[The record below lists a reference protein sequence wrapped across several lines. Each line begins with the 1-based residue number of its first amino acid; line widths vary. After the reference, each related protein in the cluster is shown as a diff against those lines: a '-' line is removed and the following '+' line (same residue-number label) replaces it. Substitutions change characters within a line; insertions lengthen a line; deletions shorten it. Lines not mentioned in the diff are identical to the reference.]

1 MSHHSLIE
9 SLPLQQF
16 TEKAY
21 LNYAHYVIMDRALP
35 FIGDGLKP
43 VQRRIIYAM
52 SELGLQGGAKFK
64 KSARTIGDV
73 LGKYHPHG
81 DTACYEAMVLMAQPF
96 SYRYPLIEGQGN
108 WGSQDD
114 AKSFAAMRY
123 TEARLS
129 HIANTLLHEL
139 AFDTVDQQPNFD
151 GTLQEPKWLP
161 ARLPN
166 LLLNGASGIAVGMA
180 TDIPPHNIGEVIAA
194 VVLLIDQ
201 PEADL
206 TAILT
211 QIRGPDYP
219 TAAEIITDPADLY
232 TLYQTGRGSLKLR
245 AVWQQQGET
254 LVITAL
260 PYQVSGAKVLE
271 QIAAQM
277 QAKQLPWL
285 VDLRDE
291 SNHETPVRLVLVL
304 RSATEQTEPLMHH
317 LLTTTDLE
325 KSYRVNLNMIG
336 LDGRPAVKNL
346 RTLLQEWL
354 TFRRTT
360 VRRRLDYQLEKARQR
375 LHLLAGLWI
384 AYLNLEAIIALIR
397 SEETPATALMQQ
409 FQLSERQ
416 AEAILEL
423 KLRQLA
429 KLEADKIQAEQTTLQ
444 QLEQQLA
451 GPLGCAGQLDQLI
464 KQELL
469 TDAQGYGSARCSPLV
484 SKALLPTEATLL
496 RLPAEPLTIVLSEQ
510 GWIRCVKGHDLDP
523 MTLRYKTGDSYRTHL
538 RTTSQQP
545 VVILDSSGR
554 SYTLDRLT
562 LIAAP
567 GQEVSLRS
575 HWRLPPQASLQHL
588 LAADPQQPL
597 LLASDRGYG
606 FTCRFADLLSRAHSG
621 KQIVT
626 LPKESHLLPPLY
638 FKAPQ
643 DRLLVITT
651 AGYLLLLPI
660 EQLPQQSK
668 GRGEKIIAMPALR
681 RHPGDTRV
689 AHLAVVGPSILA
701 IHLQIGQRQLILKA
715 ADLPRFT
722 ANRADKGT
730 LLPRGRQRID
740 QVHLCYSS
748 SDS

>member
-1 MSHHSLIE
+1 MSHHSLVE

-21 LNYAHYVIMDRALP
+21 LNYAHYVIRDRALP

-108 WGSQDD
+108 WGSPDD
-114 AKSFAAMRY
+114 MKSFAAMRY

-129 HIANTLLHEL
+129 HFANTLLSEL
-139 AFDTVDQQPNFD
+139 AFDTADQQPNFD

-166 LLLNGASGIAVGMA
+166 LLLNGANGIAVGMA
-180 TDIPPHNIGEVIAA
+180 TDIPPHNISEVIAA
-194 VVLLIDQ
+194 VILLIDQ

-206 TAILT
+206 ATILT
-211 QIRGPDYP
+211 QVRGPDYP
-219 TAAEIITDPADLY
+219 TPAEIITDPAELH
-232 TLYQTGRGSLKLR
+232 TLYQTGRGALKLR
-245 AVWQQQGET
+245 AVWQHQGESV
-254 LVITAL
+254 VITAL
-260 PYQVSGAKVLE
+260 PYQVSGSKVLE

-277 QAKQLPWL
+277 RAKQLPWL
-285 VDLRDE
+285 LDLRDE
-291 SNHETPVRLVLVL
+291 SNHEMPVRLVLVL
-304 RSATEQTEPLMHH
+304 RSAMEQVESLMHH
-317 LLTTTDLE
+317 LLATTDLE

-346 RTLLQEWL
+346 RTMLQEWL
-354 TFRRTT
+354 TFRRAT
-360 VRRRLDYQLEKARQR
+360 VRRRLDYQLEKIQQR
-375 LHLLAGLWI
+375 LHLLEGLWI
-384 AYLNLEAIIALIR
+384 AYLNLESIIALIR
-397 SEETPATALMQQ
+397 SEEAPANALRQQ
-409 FQLSERQ
+409 FQLSARQ

-429 KLEADKIQAEQTTLQ
+429 KLEAEKIQAEQSSLQ
-444 QLEQQLA
+444 HLEQQLA
-451 GPLGCAGQLDQLI
+451 GPLGCAGQLDQVI

-469 TDAQGYGSARCSPLV
+469 TDAQEYGTARCSPLV
-484 SKALLPTEATLL
+484 SKVPLPAGAVPM
-496 RLPAEPLTIVLSEQ
+496 RLPAEPFTIMLSEQ
-510 GWIRCVKGHDLDP
+510 GWIRCVQGHELDP
-523 MTLRYKTGDSYRTHL
+523 MTLRYKNGDSYRAHL

-554 SYTLDRLT
+554 SYTLDPLP

-567 GQEVSLRS
+567 GQEVSLRTK
-575 HWRLPPQASLQHL
+575 WRLPPQASLQYL

-597 LLASDRGYG
+597 LLASDQGYG
-606 FTCRFADLLSRAHSG
+606 FTCRFADLLSRSPRG
-621 KQIVT
+621 KQLVT
-626 LPKESHLLPPLY
+626 LPKGSCLLPPIY
-638 FKAPQ
+638 FKEPQ

-668 GRGEKIIAMPALR
+668 GRGEKIISMPASR
-681 RHPGDTRV
+681 RHPSDTRV
-689 AHLAVVGPSILA
+689 AHLAVVDLSVLA
-701 IHLQIGQRQLILKA
+701 IHLQIGQRKLILKA
-715 ADLPRFT
+715 ADLNRLT
-722 ANRADKGT
+722 ADRADPGT
-730 LLPRGRQRID
+730 LLTRGRQRID
-740 QVHLCYSS
+740 QVQLCYSS
-748 SDS
+748 SAS

>member
-1 MSHHSLIE
+1 MSHHSLVE
-9 SLPLQQF
+9 TLPLQQF

-21 LNYAHYVIMDRALP
+21 LNYAHYVIRDRALP

-52 SELGLQGGAKFK
+52 SELGLKGGAKFK

-81 DTACYEAMVLMAQPF
+81 DSACYEAMVLMAQPF

-108 WGSQDD
+108 WGSPDD

-129 HIANTLLHEL
+129 YFSNALLGEL
-139 AFDTVDQQPNFD
+139 TFDTVDQQPNFD

-166 LLLNGASGIAVGMA
+166 LLLNGANGIAVGMA

-194 VVLLIDQ
+194 VVLLIDHPQ
-201 PEADL
+201 ADL
-206 TAILT
+206 AAILT
-211 QIRGPDYP
+211 QIHGPDYP
-219 TAAEIITDPADLY
+219 TAAEIITDPADLH

-245 AVWQQQGET
+245 AVWQQQGEIV
-254 LVITAL
+254 LITAL
-260 PYQVSGAKVLE
+260 PYQVSGSKVLE

-277 QAKQLPWL
+277 RAKQLPML

-291 SNHETPVRLVLVL
+291 SNHEMPVRLVLLL
-304 RSATEQTEPLMHH
+304 RSATEPAEPLMHH
-317 LLTTTDLE
+317 LLATTDLE

-346 RTLLQEWL
+346 RTMLQEWL

-360 VRRRLDYQLEKARQR
+360 VRRRLDYQLEKTRQR
-375 LHLLAGLWI
+375 LHLLEGLWI
-384 AYLNLEAIIALIR
+384 AYLNLEAIIAVIR
-397 SEETPATALMQQ
+397 SEEAPKSALMQQ
-409 FQLSERQ
+409 FQLSDRQ

-429 KLEADKIQAEQTTLQ
+429 KLEAEKIQAEQTTLQ
-444 QLEQQLA
+444 HLEQQLA
-451 GPLGCAGQLDQLI
+451 GPLGCASQLDQLI

-469 TDAQGYGSARCSPLV
+469 TDAKGYVSTRCSPLV
-484 SKALLPTEATLL
+484 SKSPLHAAVIPM
-496 RLPAEPLTIVLSEQ
+496 RLPAEPVTIVLSEQ
-510 GWIRCVKGHDLDP
+510 GWIRCATGHELDP
-523 MTLRYKTGDSYRTHL
+523 RALRYKTGDSYRTHL
-538 RTTSQQP
+538 QTTTQQP
-545 VVILDSSGR
+545 LVILDSGGR
-554 SYTLDRLT
+554 SYTLDQPS

-567 GQEVSLRS
+567 GQEVSLRT

-597 LLASDRGYG
+597 LLASDKGYG
-606 FTCRFADLLSRAHSG
+606 FTCRFADLLSRSHGG

-626 LPKESHLLPPLY
+626 LSKESHLLPPLY
-638 FKAPQ
+638 FTAPQ

-668 GRGEKIIAMPALR
+668 GRGEKIIAMPASR
-681 RHPGDTRV
+681 RPPGDICV
-689 AHLAVVGPSILA
+689 AHLAVVRPNILA
-701 IHLQIGQRQLILKA
+701 VHLQIGQRKLILKA
-715 ADLPRFT
+715 ADLARFT

-740 QVHLCYSS
+740 QVQLCY
-748 SDS
+748 